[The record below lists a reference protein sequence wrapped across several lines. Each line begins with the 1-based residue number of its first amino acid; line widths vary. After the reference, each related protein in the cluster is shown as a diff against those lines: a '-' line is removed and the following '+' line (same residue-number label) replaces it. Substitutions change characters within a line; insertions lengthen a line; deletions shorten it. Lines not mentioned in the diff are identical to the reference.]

1 MCYTWTM
8 SAKEGVEL
16 FLSRLRRPNW
26 SRGAVR
32 ASKARCLFNFF
43 LHWKAMS
50 TASLRSDEASWSGG
64 CRTWNVIRAVF
75 ICFPKFCFV
84 FFCFVFFNK
93 GPLKRLAVL
102 PLHKPPQLPLGFSQQ
117 LASDSV
123 SSLRASRPPVENEK
137 DRNQIIYN
145 YSLKRN
151 WLAVNIYRA
160 AKGRSKALMWIAVL
174 VYTTTAR

>member
-16 FLSRLRRPNW
+16 FLSRLRRPSW
-26 SRGAVR
+26 SRDAVR

-50 TASLRSDEASWSGG
+50 TASLRSDEASCSGG
-64 CRTWNVIRAVF
+64 CRTWNVIRTVF
-75 ICFPKFCFV
+75 ICFPKAFLK
-84 FFCFVFFNK
+84 FFLCLNK

-102 PLHKPPQLPLGFSQQ
+102 PLHKPPQLLLGFSQQ

-123 SSLRASRPPVENEK
+123 RFLRASRPPVENEK

>member
-16 FLSRLRRPNW
+16 FLSRLRRPSW
-26 SRGAVR
+26 SRDAVR

-50 TASLRSDEASWSGG
+50 TASLRSDEASCSGG

-75 ICFPKFCFV
+75 ICFPKF
-84 FFCFVFFNK
+84 FFFFFNK

-123 SSLRASRPPVENEK
+123 RFLRASRPPVENEK

-151 WLAVNIYRA
+151 WLAVDIYWA
-160 AKGRSKALMWIAVL
+160 AKGRSTALRRVVVL
-174 VYTTTAR
+174 VNTTTARL